1 MKLVINSVGVHP
13 QLSHNGHPVD
23 SGLVAG
29 IIDRIPMSNCLRFSF
44 VKFIHCLVISSPPPL
59 SFASL
64 TSGFVV
70 DDSLFLFVLG
80 LLCYCW
86 LSFRSCASSLPDFC
100 WLFVFVFLDCVYLCC
115 HLLCTFDE
123 WVHMFDFHL
132 QSFSFVFTHRHGYK
146 KIK

>member
-1 MKLVINSVGVHP
+1 MKLDVNSVEVHP

-70 DDSLFLFVLG
+70 DDSFFLFVLG

-86 LSFRSCASSLPDFC
+86 LSFHSCASSLPDFC
-100 WLFVFVFLDCVYLCC
+100 WLFVFVFWIVSTCVVICFV
-115 HLLCTFDE
+115 LLTSGFPC
-123 WVHMFDFHL
+123 L

-146 KIK
+146 KI